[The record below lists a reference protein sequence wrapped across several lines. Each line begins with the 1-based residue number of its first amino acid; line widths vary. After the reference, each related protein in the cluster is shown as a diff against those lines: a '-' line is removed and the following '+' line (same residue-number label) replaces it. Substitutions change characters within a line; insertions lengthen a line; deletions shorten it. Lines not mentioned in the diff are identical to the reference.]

1 MGNFTPFVFIQEKEA
16 KRFLQNVQQ
25 SNTPICMWTSDL
37 KLFKANDSCKR
48 FFDIDAVKNISQL
61 EPKEQPYFSLSN
73 TEAAK
78 LILKKVMGGNS
89 EKKSFFWLFQN
100 KDQEIWTKIYVKLL
114 KVVDQLVCQ
123 VFLKKSKIPNSCLNK
138 DSSNSLVMQ
147 PRKIEKKLFPKSYPN
162 NSSLK
167 KESDQNNKLIK
178 KFQVKYEES
187 LTKLQQQI
195 DENDEFKSLL
205 NEIIR
210 ERNKLLMSNAKNEN
224 PEKIEEYI
232 YDYQSELLD
241 AKYQLIINQ
250 IKKIKIIQ
258 NFNKIKKKTL
268 DIQKIIE
275 AFENKFSNNSISQT
289 VEKKKPK
296 INEKIEGHQE
306 NEKKNQKEE
315 KKDQKQEQEQTQ
327 EKTQEKTQEQE
338 QEKEQE
344 RKQKH
349 EQKKN
354 QEKQEKQIKQNDKK
368 KEPKKTLQNLT
379 LKNTVD
385 GEDYS
390 YYFESTQFNL
400 GSSSEE
406 EEKKVFEKSESENTF
421 SHVGSTDSL
430 TESGSNDIYLF
441 PLSTILSNEKFYKYF
456 MRYLIQISCS
466 ENLRFYL
473 EVNNYKKLNEKKFS
487 QRAKKICKNFI
498 TPGSYSQINISSK
511 VSLKIRNSVQKK
523 QFTIDL
529 FDKAQEEIYLLMKA
543 DSYLSFVSS
552 PIYDEL
558 SKSIDRH
565 KRKQLKIEHVKQ
577 IVNKFDLLK
586 ISQNLNQNRHF
597 KKKYKLNLL
606 WKENGAP
613 QIQVAIKNKKHL
625 INFDVDSCK
634 LLGGKQTAPNSISI
648 FLHSIISGFIQYFL
662 YHLTKNKLAVNEI
675 LVEAICQLNY
685 KTYFVQLQTGE
696 NYFPININIIMKSN
710 SSRNKIMDI
719 YKKCKKNCP
728 ILNYIKHT
736 NNIDIEMKY
745 KNDLTKQKMK
755 KNPKIVNNLQL
766 NKVKKFKD
774 KLIKKKHTEIQN
786 NIVFGK
792 WNVNLKQ
799 TQAQCRGIIQLAN
812 NTEDIL
818 TTTLPRSWGGK
829 NNNLNYV
836 QFLLAGVGTNYLTQL
851 ALQSSLH
858 NVPVKDLSV
867 NIGVEKNWENFF
879 TSPSENQNISNSE
892 IFRSLKITSN
902 LKSFVHQSLIDKI
915 EDITKK
921 TCPALCLI
929 TNKNTINFDIKI
941 EKYNKRTDSSFYN
954 KGDILRTIL

>member
-1 MGNFTPFVFIQEKEA
+1 MGNFTPFVFVQEKEA
-16 KRFLQNVQQ
+16 KLFLQNVQQ

-37 KLFKANDSCKR
+37 RLFKANDSCKR

-73 TEAAK
+73 IEAAK

-114 KVVDQLVCQ
+114 KVADQLVCQ
-123 VFLKKSKIPNSCLNK
+123 VFLKKSKIPNFCLNK

-224 PEKIEEYI
+224 PEK
-232 YDYQSELLD
+232 LK
-241 AKYQLIINQ
+241 A
-250 IKKIKIIQ
+250 IKKMKK
-258 NFNKIKKKTL
+258 KIKKKKKR
-268 DIQKIIE
+268 IR
-275 AFENKFSNNSISQT
+275 NKNKNKNKN
-289 VEKKKPK
+289 KKK
-296 INEKIEGHQE
+296 N
-306 NEKKNQKEE
+306 KK
-315 KKDQKQEQEQTQ
+315 
-327 EKTQEKTQEQE
+327 KTKEKTQEQE

-344 RKQKH
+344 LKQKP

-354 QEKQEKQIKQNDKK
+354 QEKQIKQKDKK

-498 TPGSYSQINISSK
+498 TPGSYSQINISCK
-511 VSLKIRNSVQKK
+511 VSLKIRNNVQKK

-648 FLHSIISGFIQYFL
+648 FIHSIISGFIQYFL
-662 YHLTKNKLAVNEI
+662 YHLTKNKLAINEI

-745 KNDLTKQKMK
+745 KNELTKQKMK

-774 KLIKKKHTEIQN
+774 KLIKKKLTEIQN

-818 TTTLPRSWGGK
+818 TTTLPHSWGGK